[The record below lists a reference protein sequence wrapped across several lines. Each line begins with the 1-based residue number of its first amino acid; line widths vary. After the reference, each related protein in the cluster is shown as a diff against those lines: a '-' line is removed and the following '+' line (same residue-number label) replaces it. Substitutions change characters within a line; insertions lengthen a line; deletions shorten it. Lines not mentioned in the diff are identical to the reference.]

1 MGVAGSVERPGGVTL
16 AYEDSGGDGPVI
28 VLTPGFTVTLR
39 MWDPTAAALVN
50 AGWRVVTWDVRGHG
64 ATVTP
69 EEPSLYTLDAVID
82 DLAALLDHLGVARAV
97 MGGLSFG
104 GYLSLAFWCSHPQRV
119 AGLVLA
125 DCGPGYRKTEPRE
138 AWNRMA
144 LARADAIAAEGLD
157 ALRGDPAAGST
168 EAVRARVGFERHRS
182 TASLA
187 LAVRGFLTQHDGRV
201 MERLE
206 QVEVPTLVLVGANDE
221 PFLAASEIMARKI
234 PDAQL
239 VVITD
244 AGHVANLDQ
253 PDAFNRA
260 LVGFLGQLT
269 S

>member
-1 MGVAGSVERPGGVTL
+1 MARPGTVERPGGVTL
-16 AYEDSGGDGPVI
+16 AYEDSGGSGPVI
-28 VLTPGFTVTLR
+28 VLTHGFTVTLR
-39 MWDPTAAALVN
+39 MWDPTAAALAR

-69 EEPSLYTLDAVID
+69 EDPPIYTLEAVTG
-82 DLAALLDHLGVARAV
+82 DLVALLDHLAVSRAV

-119 AGLVLA
+119 SGLVLA
-125 DCGPGYRKTEPRE
+125 DCGPGYRKEEPRE

-144 LARADAIAAEGLD
+144 LARADAIATQGMD

-168 EAVRARVGFERHRS
+168 EAVQSRVGFERHRS

-187 LAVRGFLTQHDGRV
+187 LAARGFLTQHDGRV
-201 MERLE
+201 MERLD
-206 QVEVPTLVLVGANDE
+206 QVDVPTLVLVGANDE

-269 S
+269 P